1 MEGIGCGQESKAVRG
16 SSPSSCN
23 SGATAAGVA
32 WPMAVV
38 DSIRIGNPTSG
49 LWKSVGLVLGTTLVV
64 AVVGCAASRSCYW
77 GE

>member
-1 MEGIGCGQESKAVRG
+1 
-16 SSPSSCN
+16 
-23 SGATAAGVA
+23 
-32 WPMAVV
+32 MAVV